1 MPKILKITIKQEIG
15 SRIHLLR
22 LKNGMSQS
30 ELGRQLGVS
39 FQQIQKYEN
48 GTNTVS
54 SARLQTLCNILHC
67 TPADVIA
74 PITTEHTER
83 KGRRILAQ
91 LSHRALRYA
100 IRIDKLDHSQQRALD
115 RIIAALEENSQ

>member
-1 MPKILKITIKQEIG
+1 MPKILKITVKQEIG

-54 SARLQTLCNILHC
+54 SARLQMLCSILHC
-67 TPADVIA
+67 TPSELIT
-74 PITTEHTER
+74 PTTEHTGR
-83 KGRRILAQ
+83 KILAQ
-91 LSHRALRYA
+91 LSHRALRAA
-100 IRIDKLDHSQQRALD
+100 IRIDKLDYSQQKALD
-115 RIIAALEENSQ
+115 KIITALEENK